1 MKYVFIV
8 GLPGS
13 CWGWPSTYMKV
24 ASNLADTSNE
34 QPWRVNN
41 NQPCLASHE
50 TNVFAGPYHE
60 IGEQFDALSL
70 YTSKQAIFDEI
81 DRAYRPTDQHLIRFV
96 QCHWFASQLDWI
108 AENLPEVDIL
118 MSLRNP
124 EMCYNAWHASGGWD
138 IEYPSYK
145 WYTDSQNMWRQNQI
159 DHRFLQNFVNKHELT
174 VIPGWSADWFDWHW
188 PEVAPYI
195 DKSKFPGKISSAVA
209 KHGKPAVAIG
219 WNSLNWAFYRGRH
232 SAPIVIDQSET
243 KSR

>member
-1 MKYVFIV
+1 
-8 GLPGS
+8 
-13 CWGWPSTYMKV
+13 MKV

-145 WYTDSQNMWRQNQI
+145 WYADSQNMWRQNQI

-188 PEVAPYI
+188 PEATPYI

-219 WNSLNWAFYRGRH
+219 WDSLNWALYRGRH